1 MGIGS
6 FVKRS
11 VVKFRVGIFI
21 WVYLLLLEKLGST
34 VRFAV
39 NFDPVAAGVI
49 DKANQ
54 RTAWAANYLAQ
65 KTEQIS
71 NINNRLGEVDF
82 CVVIPS
88 ATRQQSYVNETVA
101 SVVRGILSSS
111 NKAALFLYDASYY
124 KVNNRPEME
133 SLRKLGVHVVNSLK
147 EPCKSCQYDNSFVKE
162 TADYIASLEICLNN
176 TNSRFIIVLEDDS
189 FVSDRFVDVLSV
201 AAEDLRENPSW
212 LYMKLFRTSA
222 FDGFSFTFR
231 HIFELVVYGFV
242 ISLSACWLFSTKVRV
257 YVTLV
262 RVIVIWVLASS
273 SLYILGRQNTI
284 LALTRR
290 AGIHEISGDPSIV
303 GVLYPVSIIPKYI
316 EYMKGPLSRF
326 ETDLVLTDFQEK
338 YDLKGYVLRP
348 NLVEHVGAKTSLA
361 AKAKLRST
369 ISLSNLYK
377 RCLVS
382 EW

>member
-1 MGIGS
+1 
-6 FVKRS
+6 
-11 VVKFRVGIFI
+11 
-21 WVYLLLLEKLGST
+21 
-34 VRFAV
+34 
-39 NFDPVAAGVI
+39 
-49 DKANQ
+49 
-54 RTAWAANYLAQ
+54 
-65 KTEQIS
+65 
-71 NINNRLGEVDF
+71 
-82 CVVIPS
+82 
-88 ATRQQSYVNETVA
+88 
-101 SVVRGILSSS
+101 
-111 NKAALFLYDASYY
+111 
-124 KVNNRPEME
+124 
-133 SLRKLGVHVVNSLK
+133 
-147 EPCKSCQYDNSFVKE
+147 
-162 TADYIASLEICLNN
+162 
-176 TNSRFIIVLEDDS
+176 VLEDDS

-382 EW
+382 EWFYEFPQNHWPKFEDPLFILFIACSMYLISALSFRDFSSTVGFRAKYQSVNNLRKGPHSSNSFV